1 MPGAGAVHHIKS
13 KHDRPHSSTL
23 ATKQE
28 KKRIRQR
35 PPIVIVPPIVAAPGR
50 IASLDTPIAP
60 EKKAGGA
67 LEVVA
72 RKIDIGARLAR
83 YKSALRLVAQHR
95 DEFGAI
101 VGLATERLPRDAR
114 RGWGAAGR
122 GRAARE

>member
-1 MPGAGAVHHIKS
+1 MPGAGAVHHIRRGQA
-13 KHDRPHSSTL
+13 HPNYTTHTPN
-23 ATKQE
+23 
-28 KKRIRQR
+28 KKKMVGSRSLRAKA
-35 PPIVIVPPIVAAPGR
+35 PPIVAASGR

-60 EKKAGGA
+60 EKKASVA

-72 RKIDIGARLAR
+72 RKIDIGGRLAR
-83 YKSALRLVAQHR
+83 YKPALRLVAQHR